1 MNNSKLTLYSA
12 SPSKLTVSFRQQP
25 KTCDIYFATMHHTHT
40 RSTSLRS
47 VTTSLNLIRRPS
59 SHRPFLLPKAI
70 VFLLSHQ
77 HQSST
82 IMLVPPT
89 PVRPSH
95 GPVLSMV
102 AIVVVQ
108 IVCILLGFWNVS
120 LNAAAAEASRMEY
133 LALTNQTV

>member
-1 MNNSKLTLYSA
+1 
-12 SPSKLTVSFRQQP
+12 
-25 KTCDIYFATMHHTHT
+25 
-40 RSTSLRS
+40 
-47 VTTSLNLIRRPS
+47 
-59 SHRPFLLPKAI
+59 
-70 VFLLSHQ
+70 
-77 HQSST
+77 
-82 IMLVPPT
+82 MLVPPT